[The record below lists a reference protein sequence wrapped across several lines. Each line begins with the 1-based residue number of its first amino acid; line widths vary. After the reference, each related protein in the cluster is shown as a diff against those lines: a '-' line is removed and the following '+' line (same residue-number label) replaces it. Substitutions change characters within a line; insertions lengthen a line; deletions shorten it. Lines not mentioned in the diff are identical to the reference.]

1 MPVWL
6 QALEVGL
13 YVAVVISVL
22 QVVLHVVEGLDIA
35 VVQLSK
41 RNGTRSIGQDQAV
54 LELAL
59 DVVHSISKLMG

>member
-13 YVAVVISVL
+13 YVAVVIPVL

-35 VVQLSK
+35 VVKLSQ
-41 RNGTRSIGQDQAV
+41 RLVLQTMVIAV
-54 LELAL
+54 AFFA
-59 DVVHSISKLMG
+59 VP

>member
-13 YVAVVISVL
+13 YVAVVIPVL

-35 VVQLSK
+35 VVQLSQIK
-41 RNGTRSIGQDQAV
+41 ELVPLVIAV
-54 LELAL
+54 AF
-59 DVVHSISKLMG
+59 VAVP